1 MFKNRRQVLTG
12 VAGISL
18 LATPGRAAPAFD
30 PRAALGELERAA
42 IGEPFHGAFLTA
54 GLGSEPRTAAVGS
67 ADIETGLAISPATR
81 FGIASI
87 TKLLATLVVLKLV
100 EAGRL
105 ALETPIS
112 EVLPGYRRDTGHRVT
127 LAHLLSNKS
136 GIPNGYLVALRND
149 PSVRNLDMPTGDAIR
164 RYASGDLVFEPGA
177 RFDYALTNWIIV
189 RAIIEAVAGRP
200 FEDLVAAEVTEPL
213 GLADTGRL
221 LPSMLGRVAIP
232 YSAISPPERHLQLN
246 PAFAVASGGYYSTV
260 EDLHRLATAVFS
272 GRFLSPTSLTALTTI
287 RAPDQGY
294 ALGGRV
300 KTLQLAGAGRRF
312 AWETGNA
319 GGYKCLL
326 AHGLEGGP
334 TLVVLNNTNL
344 SQKRV
349 DEIAIS
355 ALSRGYGEL

>member
-12 VAGISL
+12 FAGISL

-30 PRAALGELERAA
+30 PQAALEDLKRAA

-54 GLGSEPRTAAVGS
+54 APGSEPHATAAGS
-67 ADIETGLAISPATR
+67 ADIEAGLAINPATR

-87 TKLLATLVVLKLV
+87 TKLLATLAVLKLV
-100 EAGRL
+100 ETGRL
-105 ALETPIS
+105 ALDAPLAK
-112 EVLPGYRRDTGHRVT
+112 VLPGYRRDTGDRVT
-127 LAHLLSNKS
+127 VAHLLSNTS
-136 GIPNGYLVALRND
+136 GIPNGYLAALRKD
-149 PSVRNLDMPTGDAIR
+149 PSVRNLAMPTEEAIR
-164 RYASGDLVFEPGA
+164 RYASGDLDFEPGA

-189 RAIIEAVAGRP
+189 RAIIESVARRP
-200 FEDLVAAEVTEPL
+200 FEDVVSAEVTGPL

-232 YSAISPPERHLQLN
+232 YAAISPPERHLQLN

-260 EDLHRLATAVFS
+260 GDLHRLATAVFT
-272 GRFLSPTSLTALTTI
+272 GRFLSTGSLTALTTI

-300 KTLQLAGAGRRF
+300 KTLQLAGSARRF

-326 AHGLEGGP
+326 AQGLEGGP
-334 TLVVLNNTNL
+334 TLVLLNNTNL

-355 ALSRGYGEL
+355 ALSRRYGEP